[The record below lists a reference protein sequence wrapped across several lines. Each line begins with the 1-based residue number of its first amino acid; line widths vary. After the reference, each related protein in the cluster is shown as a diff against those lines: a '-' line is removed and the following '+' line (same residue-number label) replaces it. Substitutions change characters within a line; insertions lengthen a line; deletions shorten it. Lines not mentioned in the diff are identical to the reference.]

1 MVRDPLFA
9 GNVWQRQTVGAG
21 SITYDTAVRYLGTR
35 SLKIS
40 RTDDAGTLNA
50 FQTVS
55 LTKGRTYVL
64 SAWCRTDGGAKARLS
79 AGMTG
84 SSGAVTAYGQEET
97 SEGEW
102 KRVSL
107 TFTLPSNASSAS
119 VTVRLHAAGSAG
131 TVWFD
136 GAQLEE
142 GVTAG
147 RLNLIQNSDFRGNLT
162 DWSTVGSGSVRRLHQ
177 AGSTGNENVPDD
189 RRRQRQL
196 CGAVP
201 GHRPLRQ

>member
-1 MVRDPLFA
+1 M
-9 GNVWQRQTVGAG
+9 
-21 SITYDTAVRYLGTR
+21 
-35 SLKIS
+35 
-40 RTDDAGTLNA
+40 
-50 FQTVS
+50 
-55 LTKGRTYVL
+55 TKGRTYVL

-147 RLNLIQNSDFRGNLT
+147 RQKAEPMFFLRGAAQT
-162 DWSTVGSGSVRRLHQ
+162 AGQKPGS
-177 AGSTGNENVPDD
+177 APE
-189 RRRQRQL
+189 
-196 CGAVP
+196 
-201 GHRPLRQ
+201 

>member
-1 MVRDPLFA
+1 
-9 GNVWQRQTVGAG
+9 
-21 SITYDTAVRYLGTR
+21 
-35 SLKIS
+35 
-40 RTDDAGTLNA
+40 
-50 FQTVS
+50 
-55 LTKGRTYVL
+55 
-64 SAWCRTDGGAKARLS
+64 
-79 AGMTG
+79 MTG

-102 KRVSL
+102 KRISL

-147 RLNLIQNSDFRGNLT
+147 RLNLIQTRFPPSHHYLSCALHYLPLFVFIFTDFHRSPAIPQPAFSPHRIFACEKN
-162 DWSTVGSGSVRRLHQ
+162 
-177 AGSTGNENVPDD
+177 
-189 RRRQRQL
+189 RQ
-196 CGAVP
+196 
-201 GHRPLRQ
+201 

>member
-1 MVRDPLFA
+1 
-9 GNVWQRQTVGAG
+9 
-21 SITYDTAVRYLGTR
+21 
-35 SLKIS
+35 
-40 RTDDAGTLNA
+40 
-50 FQTVS
+50 
-55 LTKGRTYVL
+55 
-64 SAWCRTDGGAKARLS
+64 
-79 AGMTG
+79 MTG

-102 KRVSL
+102 KRISL

-162 DWSTVGSGSVRRLHQ
+162 DWSTVGSGSVIT
-177 AGSTGNENVPDD
+177 APTGDSTRPAALGTKTFRMTGGRADGPGQNPY
-189 RRRQRQL
+189 RAKAQRTDT
-196 CGAVP
+196 A
-201 GHRPLRQ
+201 